1 MKRNSFAVFLIL
13 TAVIVGCV
21 ALAFSGLSIGSMR
34 IDSVEESIKLG
45 LDIEGGVVVVYEAQ
59 TEATGNDLAKIM
71 DQSISVISKRVNELG
86 LTEPIITRQ
95 GEKRI
100 RIELPGVK
108 NIQDAVDSIGKTAQL
123 QFVLVNADSQAT
135 SGMTRDMFEGKDLF
149 SGQAVKDASY
159 GYSDKYGHTVML
171 KMNDEGKELFR
182 EATLEA
188 SQMSAYGGQIAILLD
203 DEVISA
209 PFAKEQIPNGEA
221 VINGSFT
228 QEGAAS
234 LAALIRGGALP
245 VELKEIQSSLI
256 GPTLGKNALDSALNA
271 AKIGFVLVIL
281 FMVIYYRVPGIVASM
296 ALVLYACL
304 LLFTMIG
311 FGATLTLP
319 GVAGIVLSVG
329 MAVDANVIIFER
341 IKEELANGKTLRASI
356 DSGFSRALRTIL
368 DANITTFIAAIVL
381 FYFGEGP
388 IKGFAVTLMIGI
400 VISMVTAVIVT
411 KSMLRSSIAL
421 NAFNN
426 KKLFGA
432 RG

>member
-1 MKRNSFAVFLIL
+1 MKRNSFSVFLIL
-13 TAVIVGCV
+13 TAVIVGCIL
-21 ALAFSGLSIGSMR
+21 LAFNGLTIGSFR
-34 IDSVEESIKLG
+34 VDSVEDSIKLG

-86 LTEPIITRQ
+86 LTEPLITKQ
-95 GEKRI
+95 GDKRI

-108 NIQDAVDSIGKTAQL
+108 DIQEAVDSIGKTAQL
-123 QFVLVNADSQAT
+123 RFVLVDAENQAS
-135 SGMTRDMFEGKDLF
+135 SGMTRDMFTGEDLF
-149 SGQAVKDASY
+149 TGELVKDASY
-159 GYSDKYGHTVML
+159 GYSDQYGHTVML
-171 KMNDEGKELFR
+171 KMNGDGKDLFR
-182 EATLEA
+182 DATLKA
-188 SQMSAYGGQIAILLD
+188 SQMGAHGGQIAILLD

-209 PFAKEQIPNGEA
+209 PYANQQIPNGEA

-228 QEGAAS
+228 QEGAAN

-245 VELKEIQSSLI
+245 VELKEVQSSLI

-271 AKIGFVLVIL
+271 AQIGFGLVIL
-281 FMVIYYRVPGIVASM
+281 FMIVYYRVPGFVASM
-296 ALVLYACL
+296 ALLLYACL

-311 FGATLTLP
+311 FSATLTLP

-341 IKEELANGKTLRASI
+341 IKEEIGNGKTLRASI
-356 DSGFSRALRTIL
+356 DSGFSRALKTII
-368 DANITTFIAAIVL
+368 DANITTLIAAVVL

-400 VISMVTAVIVT
+400 VISMITAVVVT

-421 NAFNN
+421 KAFNN
-426 KKLFGA
+426 KKMFGA

>member
-1 MKRNSFAVFLIL
+1 MKRNKFSVFMIL
-13 TAVIVGCV
+13 TVLIVGCV
-21 ALAFSGLSIGSMR
+21 LLAFNGLSLGSMR
-34 IDSVEESIKLG
+34 IDSVSDSIKLG
-45 LDIEGGVVVVYEAQ
+45 LDIEGGVVVIYEAQ
-59 TEATGNDLAKIM
+59 TDQTGTELAM
-71 DQSISVISKRVNELG
+71 TMEQSISVISKRVNELG

-95 GEKRI
+95 GDNRI

-108 NIQDAVDSIGKTAQL
+108 NIQEAVDSIGQTAQL
-123 QFVLVNADSQAT
+123 EFVLVDATNQA
-135 SGMTRDMFEGKDLF
+135 SSDMTRDEFTGEAVFTGEL
-149 SGQAVKDASY
+149 VKDASY
-159 GYSDKYGHTVML
+159 GYSEQYGHTVQLEM
-171 KMNDEGKELFR
+171 DGDGKELFR
-182 EATLEA
+182 EATLKA
-188 SQMSAYGGQIAILLD
+188 SQMTNYGGQIAILLD
-203 DEVISA
+203 GKVISA
-209 PFAKEQIPNGEA
+209 PFAREQIPNGQA
-221 VINGSFT
+221 VINGNFT
-228 QEGAAS
+228 QVEAAN

-271 AKIGFVLVIL
+271 AQIGFILVIV
-281 FMVIYYRVPGIVASM
+281 FMVFYYRVPGVVASL
-296 ALVLYACL
+296 ALILYSCL
-304 LLFTMIG
+304 VLFTMIG

-341 IKEELANGKTLRASI
+341 IKEELGNGKTLRASI
-356 DSGFSRALRTIL
+356 DSGFSRALRTIF

-400 VISMVTAVIVT
+400 VISMVTAVVVT

>member
-1 MKRNSFAVFLIL
+1 MKRNSFGVFLIL
-13 TAVIVGCV
+13 TAVIVGCIL
-21 ALAFSGLSIGSMR
+21 LAFNGLSIGTMR
-34 IDSVEESIKLG
+34 IDSVEDSIKLG

-59 TEATGNDLAKIM
+59 TDATGNDLAKIM

-95 GEKRI
+95 GDTRI

-108 NIQDAVDSIGKTAQL
+108 NIQEAVDSIGKTAQL
-123 QFVLVNADSQAT
+123 EFVLVDIENQAT
-135 SGMTRDMFEGKDLF
+135 SGMTRDMFTGEDLF
-149 SGQAVKDASY
+149 TGELVKDASY
-159 GYSDKYGHTVML
+159 GYNEQYGHTVML
-171 KMNDEGKELFR
+171 QMDGDGKDLFR
-182 EATLEA
+182 EATLKA
-188 SQMSAYGGQIAILLD
+188 SQLTEYGGQIAILLD
-203 DEVISA
+203 NEVISA
-209 PFAKEQIPNGEA
+209 PYAREQIPNGEA

-228 QEGAAS
+228 QEEAAN

-245 VELKEIQSSLI
+245 VELEEIQSSLI

-271 AKIGFVLVIL
+271 AQIGFVLVIL
-281 FMVIYYRVPGIVASM
+281 FMVIYYRVPGLVASL
-296 ALVLYACL
+296 ALLLYACL

-311 FGATLTLP
+311 FNATLTLP

-356 DSGFSRALRTIL
+356 DSGFSRALRTIF
-368 DANITTFIAAIVL
+368 DANITTFIAAVVL

-400 VISMVTAVIVT
+400 VISMVTAVVVT
-411 KSMLRSSIAL
+411 KSMLRSSISL
-421 NAFNN
+421 KAFNN

>member
-1 MKRNSFAVFLIL
+1 MKRNSFSVFIVLSAL
-13 TAVIVGCV
+13 IVGCIL
-21 ALAFSGLSIGSMR
+21 LAFSGLSIGTMR
-34 IDSVEESIKLG
+34 IDSVADSIKLG

-59 TEATGNDLAKIM
+59 TDAEGTDLSKIM
-71 DQSISVISKRVNELG
+71 DQSISVIGKRVNELG

-95 GEKRI
+95 GDKRI

-108 NIQDAVDSIGKTAQL
+108 NIQEAVDSIGKTAQL
-123 QFVLVNADSQAT
+123 EFILVDAENQAS
-135 SGMTRDMFEGKDLF
+135 SGMTAEEFTGESVFTGEL
-149 SGQAVKDASY
+149 VKDASY
-159 GYSDKYGHTVML
+159 GYSEQYGHTVQLEM
-171 KMNDEGKELFR
+171 DGDGKEKFR
-182 EATLEA
+182 EATFKA

-203 DEVISA
+203 NEVISA
-209 PFAKEQIPNGEA
+209 PFAREQIPNGQA
-221 VINGSFT
+221 VINGNFT
-228 QEGAAS
+228 QVDAAN

-271 AKIGFVLVIL
+271 AKVGFMLVIV
-281 FMVIYYRVPGIVASM
+281 FMVVYYRVPGVVASL
-296 ALVLYACL
+296 ALLLYSCL

-341 IKEELANGKTLRASI
+341 IKEEIGNGKTLRASI
-356 DSGFSRALRTIL
+356 DSGFSRALKTIF
-368 DANITTFIAAIVL
+368 DANITTFIAAVVL

-400 VISMVTAVIVT
+400 VISMVTAVVVT
-411 KSMLRSSIAL
+411 KTMLRSSISL
-421 NAFNN
+421 NALNN

>member
-1 MKRNSFAVFLIL
+1 MKRNSFSVFLIL
-13 TAVIVGCV
+13 TVLIVGCV
-21 ALAFSGLSIGSMR
+21 LLAFNGLSIGTMR
-34 IDSVEESIKLG
+34 VDSVEDSIKLG

-59 TEATGNDLAKIM
+59 TDATGTDLAKIM

-86 LTEPIITRQ
+86 LTEPIITKQ
-95 GEKRI
+95 GENRI

-108 NIQDAVDSIGKTAQL
+108 NIQEAVNSIGQTAQL
-123 QFVLVNADSQAT
+123 EFVLVDVANQA
-135 SGMTRDMFEGKDLF
+135 SGGMTRDMFTGKDLF
-149 SGQAVKDASY
+149 TGEAVKDASY
-159 GYSDKYGHTVML
+159 GYSEQYGHTVML
-171 KMNDEGKELFR
+171 AMNNDGKEQFR
-182 EATLEA
+182 VATLEA

-203 DEVISA
+203 GEVISA
-209 PFAKEQIPNGEA
+209 PYAREQIPNGEA
-221 VINGSFT
+221 VINGNFT
-228 QEGAAS
+228 QEGAAN

-271 AKIGFVLVIL
+271 AKIGFALVVV
-281 FMVIYYRVPGIVASM
+281 FMIVYYRVPGFVASM
-296 ALVLYACL
+296 ALILYACL
-304 LLFTMIG
+304 LLFSMIG
-311 FGATLTLP
+311 FNATLTLP

-341 IKEELANGKTLRASI
+341 IKEELGNGKTLRASI
-356 DSGFSRALRTIL
+356 DSGFSRALRTIF
-368 DANITTFIAAIVL
+368 DANITTFIAAVVL

-400 VISMVTAVIVT
+400 VISMVTAVVVT
-411 KSMLRSSIAL
+411 KTMLRSSIAL

>member
-1 MKRNSFAVFLIL
+1 MKRNKFSVFMIL
-13 TAVIVGCV
+13 TVLIVGCV
-21 ALAFSGLSIGSMR
+21 LLAFNGLSLGSMR
-34 IDSVEESIKLG
+34 IDSVSDSIKLG
-45 LDIEGGVVVVYEAQ
+45 LDIEGGVVVIYEAQ
-59 TEATGNDLAKIM
+59 TDQTGTELAM
-71 DQSISVISKRVNELG
+71 TMEQSISVISKRVNELG

-95 GEKRI
+95 GDNRI

-108 NIQDAVDSIGKTAQL
+108 NIQEAVDSIGQTAQL
-123 QFVLVNADSQAT
+123 EFVLVDATNQAG
-135 SGMTRDMFEGKDLF
+135 SDMTRDEFTGEAVFTGEL
-149 SGQAVKDASY
+149 VKDASY
-159 GYSDKYGHTVML
+159 GYSEQYGHTVQLEM
-171 KMNDEGKELFR
+171 DGDGKELFR
-182 EATLEA
+182 EATLKA
-188 SQMSAYGGQIAILLD
+188 SQMTNYGGQIAILLD
-203 DEVISA
+203 GKVISA
-209 PFAKEQIPNGEA
+209 PFAREQIPNGQA
-221 VINGSFT
+221 VINGNFT
-228 QEGAAS
+228 QVEAAN

-271 AKIGFVLVIL
+271 AQIGFILVIV
-281 FMVIYYRVPGIVASM
+281 FMVFYYRVPGVVASL
-296 ALVLYACL
+296 ALILYSCL
-304 LLFTMIG
+304 VLFTMIG

-341 IKEELANGKTLRASI
+341 IKEELGNGKTLRASI
-356 DSGFSRALRTIL
+356 DSGFSRALRTIF

-400 VISMVTAVIVT
+400 VISMVTAVVVT

>member
-1 MKRNSFAVFLIL
+1 MKRNSFGVFAVLTLLI
-13 TAVIVGCV
+13 IGCILL
-21 ALAFSGLSIGSMR
+21 ALNGLSIGSMR
-34 IDSVEESIKLG
+34 IDSVKDSIKLG

-59 TEATGNDLAKIM
+59 TDESGNDLAKTM

-108 NIQDAVDSIGKTAQL
+108 NIQEAVDSIGKTAQL
-123 QFVLVNADSQAT
+123 EFVLVDPENQAA
-135 SGMTRDMFEGKDLF
+135 SGMTRDQFTGEDVM
-149 SGQAVKDASY
+149 SGQYVKDASY
-159 GYSDKYGHTVML
+159 GYSEKYGHTVML
-171 KMNDEGKELFR
+171 EMDGDGKEIFR
-182 EATLEA
+182 QATLKA
-188 SQMSAYGGQIAILLD
+188 SQMTSYGGQIAILLD
-203 DEVISA
+203 GEVISA
-209 PFAKEQIPNGEA
+209 PYADEQIPNGQA
-221 VINGSFT
+221 VINGNFT
-228 QEGAAS
+228 QVDAAN

-256 GPTLGKNALDSALNA
+256 GPTLGKNALESALNA
-271 AKIGFVLVIL
+271 AKIGFALVIL
-281 FMVIYYRVPGIVASM
+281 FMVVYYKVPGLVASM
-296 ALVLYACL
+296 ALMLYSCL

-311 FGATLTLP
+311 FNATLTLP

-341 IKEELANGKTLRASI
+341 IKEELSYGKTLRASI
-356 DSGFSRALRTIL
+356 DSGFSRALHTIL
-368 DANITTFIAAIVL
+368 DANITTLIAAVVL

-400 VISMVTAVIVT
+400 VISMVTAVVVT
-411 KSMLRSSIAL
+411 KSMLRSSISLEAL
-421 NAFNN
+421 NN